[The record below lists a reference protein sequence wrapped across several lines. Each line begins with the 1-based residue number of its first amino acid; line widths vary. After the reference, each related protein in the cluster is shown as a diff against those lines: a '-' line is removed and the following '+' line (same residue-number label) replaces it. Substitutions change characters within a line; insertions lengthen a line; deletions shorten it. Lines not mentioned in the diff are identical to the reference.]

1 MKTEET
7 GGPAALGGKVAV
19 VTYAA
24 KGVGRTIAQILAAE
38 GAAVVCVL
46 GEQVANEIRVG
57 GGRAIS
63 CDTDVSEME
72 GGCKVV
78 DLALSEFGR
87 LDVLV
92 NTAAGLDL
100 AEDRTLGGG
109 VIDMSPE
116 DFYASVQRGL
126 KATFTPTRHAAAVF
140 RRQRSGRIVNI
151 TSDDG
156 LGIPG
161 SAARAMVSEGIVGMT
176 RTVGRD
182 LGKYGV
188 TCNAVVADDQAA
200 AAALTASLCTDA
212 LANVNSRTLGARH
225 GSIFLY
231 EEPVIVAGVHKWGG
245 LNLDELDSLVPRLL
259 APSQGQESV

>member
-1 MKTEET
+1 MKTEWT

-19 VTYAA
+19 VTYAG
-24 KGVGRTIAQILAAE
+24 KGVGLSIAQTLAAE

-46 GEQVANEIRVG
+46 GDQVANEIRVG

-63 CDTDVSEME
+63 SNSDVSEMA
-72 GGCKVV
+72 GGGEVI
-78 DLALSEFGR
+78 DLAHSEFGR
-87 LDVLV
+87 LDILV
-92 NTAAGLDL
+92 NTAAGLDRMD
-100 AEDRTLGGG
+100 DRVWGGG
-109 VIDMSPE
+109 ICDMSPE
-116 DFYASVQRGL
+116 DFYASVRRGL

-188 TCNAVVADDQAA
+188 TCNAVVASDPAA
-200 AAALTASLCTDA
+200 AAALTASLCTEA
-212 LANVNSRTLGARH
+212 LANVNGRTLGARH
-225 GSIFLY
+225 GSIYLY
-231 EEPVIVAGVHKWGG
+231 QEPEIVAGVHKWGG
-245 LNLDELDSLVPRLL
+245 LNLDDLDSLVPRLL
-259 APSQGQESV
+259 APAQEQESP

>member
-1 MKTEET
+1 MKAGET
-7 GGPAALGGKVAV
+7 GAAAALGGKVAV

-24 KGVGRTIAQILAAE
+24 RGVGRAIAQVLAAE

-46 GEQVANEIRVG
+46 GEHVANEIRVG

-63 CDTDVSEME
+63 CDYDVSEMD
-72 GGCKVV
+72 GGSKVI
-78 DLALSEFGR
+78 DLARSEFGR

-92 NTAAGLDL
+92 NTAAGLDPADDL
-100 AEDRTLGGG
+100 TPGGG
-109 VIDMSPE
+109 IIDMSPE
-116 DFYASVQRGL
+116 DFYASVRRGL

-140 RRQRSGRIVNI
+140 RKQRSGRIVNI

-161 SAARAMVSEGIVGMT
+161 SAERAMVSE
-176 RTVGRD
+176 
-182 LGKYGV
+182 GKYGV
-188 TCNAVVADDQAA
+188 TCNAVVADDPAA

-212 LANVNSRTLGARH
+212 LANVNGRTLGARH

-231 EEPVIVAGVHKWGG
+231 EEPAIVAGVHRWGG

-259 APSQGQESV
+259 APAQGQEPA

>member
-1 MKTEET
+1 MKAEET
-7 GGPAALGGKVAV
+7 GVPTALDGKVAV

-24 KGVGRTIAQILAAE
+24 RDVGRAIAQVLASE

-46 GEQVANEIRVG
+46 GEQVASEIRVG

-63 CDTDVSEME
+63 CDDDVSEMD
-72 GGCKVV
+72 GGSKVI
-78 DLALSEFGR
+78 DLARSEFGR

-100 AEDRTLGGG
+100 ADDLTPGGS
-109 VIDMSPE
+109 ITDMSPE
-116 DFYASVQRGL
+116 DFYASVRRGL

-140 RRQRSGRIVNI
+140 RKQRSGRIVNI

-176 RTVGRD
+176 RNVGRD

-188 TCNAVVADDQAA
+188 TCNAVVADDPAA

-212 LANVNSRTLGARH
+212 LANVNGRTLGARH

-231 EEPVIVAGVHKWGG
+231 EEPAIVAGVHRWGG
-245 LNLDELDSLVPRLL
+245 LNLDELDSLVPQLL
-259 APSQGQESV
+259 APAQEQESA

>member
-1 MKTEET
+1 MSAAAT
-7 GGPAALGGKVAV
+7 GVPAALGGKVAV
-19 VTYAA
+19 VTYAGE
-24 KGVGRTIAQILAAE
+24 GVGRSIAQVLASE

-46 GEQVANEIRVG
+46 GEQVAGEIRVG

-63 CDTDVSEME
+63 SNTDVSEMA
-72 GGCKVV
+72 GGSKVV

-87 LDVLV
+87 LDILV
-92 NTAAGLDL
+92 NSAAGLD
-100 AEDRTLGGG
+100 RTDDPVWGGG
-109 VIDMSPE
+109 ISDMSPE
-116 DFYASVQRGL
+116 DFYASVRRGL
-126 KATFTPTRHAAAVF
+126 KATFTPIRHAAAVF

-182 LGKYGV
+182 MGKYGV
-188 TCNAVVADDQAA
+188 TCNAVVADDPGA

-212 LANVNSRTLGARH
+212 LANVNGRTLGARH

-231 EEPVIVAGVHKWGG
+231 QEPEIAAGVHKWGG

-259 APSQGQESV
+259 APAQEQESP